1 MNQLFGLTTGARA
14 DRGSLFF
21 FSCYL
26 QGARPPRG
34 SELPAS
40 GSDADDGKDALER
53 ELEEGLEQTFPASDP
68 PTATQPVQER
78 ARKKQH

>member
-1 MNQLFGLTTGARA
+1 MNQFLGLTTGAPVSRA
-14 DRGSLFF
+14 SLF

-34 SELPAS
+34 NEVPVS
-40 GSDADDGKDALER
+40 SDEADDEKDALER

>member
-1 MNQLFGLTTGARA
+1 MNQFFGLTTAAHATNRA
-14 DRGSLFF
+14 PLF

-26 QGARPPRG
+26 QGARQRRG
-34 SELPAS
+34 SEIPAPS
-40 GSDADDGKDALER
+40 GEPDDGKDALEKQ
-53 ELEEGLEQTFPASDP
+53 LEEGLEQTFPASDP

>member
-1 MNQLFGLTTGARA
+1 MNQFLGLTTRA
-14 DRGSLFF
+14 PANRGPLF

-34 SELPAS
+34 SEIPDSS
-40 GSDADDGKDALER
+40 GEPEDGKDALEKQ
-53 ELEEGLEQTFPASDP
+53 LEEGLEQTFPASDP